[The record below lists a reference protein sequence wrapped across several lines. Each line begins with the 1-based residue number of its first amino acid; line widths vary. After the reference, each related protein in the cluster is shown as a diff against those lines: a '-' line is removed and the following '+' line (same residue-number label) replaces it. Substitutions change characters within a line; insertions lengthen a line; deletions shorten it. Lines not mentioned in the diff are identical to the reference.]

1 MAANN
6 PFVKDA
12 GTGTFVVPENR
23 EGASANPFIQNVPTK
38 QGLPPKRPSLPPYPL
53 GPEKGYVGSVEF
65 KNILLQSLVNP
76 DTLTAAEKRQVDSA
90 IANFPELRGFTQQVE
105 AAMEQPEVPEPV
117 QEFVK
122 GLEVGGRKIR
132 SDAITT
138 APPFPTNL
146 VMPLLIEAGQFY
158 KEAVADFNLIRLVP
172 GTTYD
177 STTTTLSEDLNELFK
192 RMHLGP
198 VSKEEAETFI
208 ETLDPKT
215 REIVKTPLSESGRIG
230 INIVRAGIRFMPQ
243 VLAAVVENPLKFV
256 GDLVEFPFRQLDIA
270 YQAMFGDEF
279 IMDEDGNVIFQAISE
294 EEQDEAIEEII
305 QEPGGVAALLLMFGG
320 GVRAA
325 AKGKGKPSG
334 GDIVTSRDKITKI
347 LDDAK
352 KAEEDAALFKQKFE
366 QQQRATESQ
375 LAKIKKIQ
383 RREYRKGVV
392 GEFWE
397 QEVSRIK
404 ELSEGELRSELLEMQ
419 EFATDK
425 FSAAEIAGMDRNQV
439 EHYYSGERIPL
450 EKPDIQIQPKVEKP
464 EIADFGEKADIVEEL
479 IFPEPVEKA
488 PVEKPASTTT
498 APITQE
504 AETAA
509 RVLKIRYSG
518 QQELT
523 GGRSVELFTDPKTGS
538 TFAVENIADVAR
550 RLQEVR
556 TGFAEAQLQKDK
568 AVNESARVELERRER
583 EIGSVTEEISQGA
596 KLARAQAED
605 LVADIKR
612 FDDLIAQF
620 EETLPTLKGVAKEN
634 VVAAVDQ
641 FKKNQQAVGKD
652 LDIALKGLKAA
663 REEAN
668 LAPEPIEK
676 EVAARKV
683 DEAAKER
690 AETESEAGKGETKE
704 ARRESKDENI
714 KAVKAERKAEEVET
728 ELRDAEEQSIAD
740 QTEKVRMETESEPQ
754 PAAIEDTFKGKQQ
767 FEMTP
772 LSELHPDPARFQTR
786 VGEKFAEE
794 TVNSIVSDFE
804 AGNLNIDLFEPIWKW
819 RDPVDGQWR
828 ILSNSRYEAARQ
840 LNLKD
845 VPTLEFKGTEKEAK
859 AFADISNKMATPE
872 NMVSQI
878 TSLRRLRETSE
889 LEGKELVDMLKSK
902 FRGNYA
908 DYDAMSYL
916 NPTGKIIEV
925 VSQRA
930 FDDFPFAKKFA
941 VAIGKLRRDYPQ
953 LTNRHEQQIFD
964 QLYPT
969 SGNKPALYNKIGV
982 SDLADMV
989 HNQVTDLTWK
999 ADNPIKLREDKAPMT
1014 GTRAA
1019 ANTSAIHGKI
1029 EELKRLRDESL
1040 TKKVATD
1047 ESLKLIHDEIAKLEE
1062 GMREI
1067 VKTQTSMDLFSGI
1080 PLHEIPALLQD
1091 AYKGMRGAID
1101 HINDIIAKTKM
1112 TPELK
1117 AGLDEG
1123 LTAMRNHARLINE
1136 AHWFEQALSKKFN
1149 DLVPE
1154 APRRIL
1160 IADALQI
1167 NDMKRYSQYMKQKTG
1182 LEIDPT
1188 YNPYEQLTPFEKGV
1202 HAWMKEIRDSNER
1215 LKIDNELVDQR
1226 KLPPG
1231 VDYLFQWWKNEET
1244 GKPFNINYGKY
1255 SKSLP
1260 QAKQRTYDTYLE
1272 GRLLGKEMATNNIGT
1287 TIGKDFETA
1296 ITAHATRELVKHLN
1310 EIPIGIEKPLSD
1322 VPSIAQKLEPGKSGE
1337 SRPMLVENWHRVNE
1351 SALAEEY
1358 VRIDD
1363 VPFLK
1368 KPIIY
1373 KNADGKK
1380 VTLEGPVAFHES
1392 IALQAAN
1399 FFAKSRFQ
1407 TMNRVMTIGKSMF
1420 LTGPFHYM
1428 TTGIIDVFMGRV
1440 PPLDVIKGG
1449 RLKWDL
1455 DNPTTRLLAR
1465 NGLKAAGYDEL
1476 GFNPTDIY
1484 FTGKGKIGRGAAATA
1499 NVALSPLYYANKIMF
1514 DGWVNNMQWSMAYDF
1529 YTKNRHKWTERH
1541 PDLPIEVV
1549 DDMAAR
1555 ESVKQATNFMSHE
1568 DVKLAILETN
1578 KFMNRFYYSTTGK
1591 FLWNMGLISPS
1602 WQLQH
1607 ARGFGAGVKSFLP
1620 KKVVKSLGLGE
1631 NSPQA
1636 NVYRRYIAGIG
1647 LSYALMNLENFMA
1660 TKQMDGEGKFIFQN
1674 PPGKDVFHFRAR
1686 WNNPDDPEGKKG
1698 AYIHGFKALLEVP
1711 EALYY
1716 GGKTILGDG
1725 DAIKKF
1731 TGKLAPWWRAA
1742 FGTLVFNVDEY
1753 GNKIYEKKSFPEKI
1767 LDFTRQ
1773 TFEPISLQAFA
1784 KLSEQHKA
1792 PIGAIVSAFGFPVSK
1807 GYPGGAWGLYIDD
1820 LNADERLSREEMR
1833 DLAFDKV
1840 VRGVNGEEGEL
1851 LSAMVIMSTQL
1862 NMSDGA
1868 IIEEIERLSHPL
1880 TIKFDKMPLLN
1891 KIILVNELAVQG
1903 KLEEFLLAV
1912 EKDAEIKVKEDAEL
1926 K

>member
-12 GTGTFVVPENR
+12 GTGTFVAGDR
-23 EGASANPFIQNVPTK
+23 EDAGKNPFIQNVPTR
-38 QGLPPKRPSLPPYPL
+38 QSLPPKRPSLPPYPF

-65 KNILLQSLVNP
+65 KNILLQSIVNP
-76 DTLTAAEKRQVDSA
+76 DTLTAAEKKQVDSA
-90 IANFPELRGFTQQVE
+90 IANFPELQGFTQQVS
-105 AAMEQPEVPEPV
+105 AAMEQPEAPEPV

-122 GLEVGGRKIR
+122 GLEVAGRKIR
-132 SDAITT
+132 TDATIIK
-138 APPFPTNL
+138 PPFPKNL
-146 VMPLLIEAGQFY
+146 IMPLLIEAGQFY

-177 STTTTLSEDLNELFK
+177 STTTTLSEDLNELFQ

-198 VSKEEAETFI
+198 VSKEDAQTFI

-215 REIVKTPLSESGRIG
+215 GEIVKSPISESGRIG
-230 INIVRAGIRFMPQ
+230 INIARAAIRFMPQ
-243 VLAAVVENPLKFV
+243 ILAAVVENPLKFI
-256 GDLVEFPFRQLDIA
+256 GDLVEFPFLQLDKVN
-270 YQAMFGDEF
+270 QAIFGNEF
-279 IMDEDGNVIFQAISE
+279 IMDEEGNVIFQAITE

-305 QEPGGVAALLLMFGG
+305 QEPGGVAALGLMFYG
-320 GVRAA
+320 GVRGA
-325 AKGKGKPSG
+325 AKARES
-334 GDIVTSRDKITKI
+334 GDIITNKSKIVKL

-352 KAEEDAALFKQKFE
+352 KAEEDATLFKQKFE

-397 QEVSRIK
+397 TEISRIK
-404 ELSEGELRSELLEMQ
+404 ELTEGGLRSELLEMQ

-464 EIADFGEKADIVEEL
+464 DVPKFGEEARIVEEL
-479 IFPEPVEKA
+479 IFPELVEKA
-488 PVEKPASTTT
+488 PVEKPPATTT
-498 APITQE
+498 APIVRE

-509 RVLKIRYSG
+509 RILKIRYNG
-518 QQELT
+518 QRELPD
-523 GGRSVELFTDPKTGS
+523 GRSVELFTDPKTGIGFEVKDI
-538 TFAVENIADVAR
+538 TEVAQK
-550 RLQEVR
+550 LQEVR
-556 TGFAEAQLQKDK
+556 TGEAEALLQKDK
-568 AVNESARVELERRER
+568 AENESQRVALERRER

-620 EETLPTLKGVAKEN
+620 EETLPDLKGAAKEN

-641 FKKNQQAVGKD
+641 FKKNQAAVGKD
-652 LDIALKGLKAA
+652 LDIALKDLKVA

-668 LAPEPIEK
+668 LAPDPIEK

-683 DEAAKER
+683 EEAAKER
-690 AETESEAGKGETKE
+690 GGFESETGKGETKE
-704 ARRESKDENI
+704 ARQATKHENV
-714 KAVKAERKAEEVET
+714 KAVQKERKAEEAEA

-740 QTEKVRMETESEPQ
+740 QTDRVRMETESEPG
-754 PAAIEDTFKGKQQ
+754 PKAIEDTFKGKQQ

-772 LSELHPDPARFQTR
+772 MSELHPDPARFQTR

-794 TVNSIVSDFE
+794 TVNSIVSDFK

-819 RDPVDGQWR
+819 LDPVDGKWR
-828 ILSNSRYEAARQ
+828 ILSNSRYEAARR

-845 VPTLEFKGTEKEAK
+845 VPTLKFEGTEKEAK

-872 NMVSQI
+872 NMISQI
-878 TSLRRLRETSE
+878 ASLRRLRETSE

-902 FRGNYA
+902 FRGNYT
-908 DYDAMSYL
+908 DYDAMSHL

-941 VAIGKLRRDYPQ
+941 VAIGKLRREYPQ

-969 SGNKPALYNKIGV
+969 DGNKPALYNKIGV
-982 SDLADMV
+982 PDLMDMV
-989 HNQVTDLTWK
+989 HKQVTDLTWK
-999 ADNPIKLREDKAPMT
+999 ADNPIKLREDKKPMT

-1019 ANTSAIHGKI
+1019 ANTTAIHGKI

-1040 TKKVATD
+1040 RKKVATD
-1047 ESLKLIHDEIAKLEE
+1047 ESLKLIHDEITKLEE
-1062 GMREI
+1062 AMREI
-1067 VKTQTSMDLFSGI
+1067 TKTQTTMDLFSGI
-1080 PLHEIPALLQD
+1080 PVSEIPALFQD
-1091 AYKGMRGAID
+1091 AYRGMRGAID

-1149 DLVPE
+1149 DLVSE

-1160 IADALQI
+1160 IIDALQI
-1167 NDMKRYSQYMKQKTG
+1167 TDMKRYSQYMKQKSG
-1182 LEIDPT
+1182 LEIDPS
-1188 YNPYEQLTPFEKGV
+1188 YNPFEQLTPFEKGV
-1202 HAWMKEIRDSNER
+1202 HAWMKEIRGSNER

-1226 KLPPG
+1226 KMPPG

-1272 GRLLGKEMATNNIGT
+1272 GRLLGKEMATNNLGT
-1287 TIGKDFETA
+1287 IIGKDFETA

-1322 VPSIAQKLEPGKSGE
+1322 VPSIAQKLEPGEAGE

-1351 SALAEEY
+1351 SAMAEEY

-1368 KPIIY
+1368 KPIVY
-1373 KNADGKK
+1373 KNKHGKK

-1392 IALQAAN
+1392 IALQAGN
-1399 FFAKSRFQ
+1399 FFAKPRFQ
-1407 TMNRVMTIGKSMF
+1407 TMNKIMTIAKSTF

-1428 TTGIIDVFMGRV
+1428 TTGIIDLFMGRI

-1449 RLKWDL
+1449 RIKWDL

-1476 GFNPTDIY
+1476 GFNPTDIF
-1484 FTGKGKIGRGAAATA
+1484 FTGKTKIGRGAAATA

-1568 DVKLAILETN
+1568 DVKLAVLETN
-1578 KFMNRFYYSTTGK
+1578 RMMNRFYYSTTGK

-1607 ARGFGAGVKSFLP
+1607 LRGFGLGVKGLIP
-1620 KKVVKSLGLGE
+1620 KKVIKSLGIAE

-1647 LSYALMNLENFMA
+1647 LSYALMNLENFIV

-1674 PPGKDVFHFRAR
+1674 PPGKNAFHMRAP

-1698 AYIHGFKALLEVP
+1698 AYIHGFKALLEVF

-1725 DAIKKF
+1725 DALKKF

-1742 FGTLVFNVDEY
+1742 FGTFVFNVDEY
-1753 GNKIYEKKSFPEKI
+1753 GNKIYEKRSFPEKI

-1807 GYPGGAWGLYIDD
+1807 GYPGGAWGKNIDEFRGD
-1820 LNADERLSREEMR
+1820 RRLSREELR

-1851 LSAMVIMSTQL
+1851 VSAMIIMSTQL

-1868 IIEEIERLSHPL
+1868 IIDEIERLSHPL
-1880 TIKFDKMPLLN
+1880 NIKFDKMPLLD
-1891 KIILVNELAVQG
+1891 KIIYVNQLAEMG

-1912 EKDAEIKVKEDAEL
+1912 EKDAGIRVKKDAEL